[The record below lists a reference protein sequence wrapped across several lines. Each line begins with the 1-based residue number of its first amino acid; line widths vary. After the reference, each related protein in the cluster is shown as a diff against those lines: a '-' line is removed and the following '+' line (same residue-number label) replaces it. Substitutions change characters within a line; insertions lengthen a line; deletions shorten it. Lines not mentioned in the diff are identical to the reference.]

1 MSLHAFPACNTEAT
15 LNLFFSNIPSICTDF
30 SIELDTFFLKDSTD
44 ILALCETYLNTYI
57 ATDESSMLSS
67 ILSKKKIKYISTGS
81 LSISMKIFHLQWDPS
96 LKSPDDYSLIFNF
109 R

>member
-67 ILSKKKIKYISTGS
+67 ILSKKDISNTYQRARCLYLRKSSICSGIPL
-81 LSISMKIFHLQWDPS
+81 LSPQMIIP
-96 LKSPDDYSLIFNF
+96 
-109 R
+109 